1 MGILDTYNFRKQ
13 IFFSQ
18 IVNFI
23 FVEIFEKLKPISVYF
38 HLVGINKNILE
49 YSREKGSYCS

>member
-1 MGILDTYNFRKQ
+1 MYNFRKQ

-49 YSREKGSYCS
+49 YSGGKGSYCS